1 MTTHIREE
9 TLQVTA
15 TEDLSTAAMR
25 YKAITFAGTIAPDNK
40 RPAGILKFNA
50 NSGQTATVIVEGLT
64 KGDCSTAVSTAG
76 WPLKV
81 VTSGWLAAAASG
93 DQVIGR
99 YIGQAATA
107 SGDRIPIAIDAK
119 LPSIWGG

>member
-9 TLQVTA
+9 VLQVTA
-15 TEDLSTAAMR
+15 AEDLSAAAMR
-25 YKAITFAGTIAPDNK
+25 YKAITYAGTIAADTK
-40 RPAGILKFNA
+40 RVAGIMRFGA
-50 NSGQTATVIVEGLT
+50 NSGNVASAIIEGLT

-99 YIGQAATA
+99 YIGQVATA
-107 SGDRIPIAIDAK
+107 SGDRILIGLDCKVPVV
-119 LPSIWGG
+119 WGG